1 MDVAIMLALQSVRVD
16 GLTQLMAL
24 LSALGNAGFCWF
36 VIAALML
43 FFPRSRSA
51 GLVTAL
57 AVACCDVLIACFLAG
72 FVGRVGPFDA
82 GIGVTAVAG
91 VSRALC
97 TFPSLHAATGAAAVA
112 ATGMLRGKV
121 GAIPCGILALAI
133 AFARVFCGVSYPSD
147 VLGGAVLG
155 IVVGLVLSFAAN
167 QLLFAA
173 VGGKAIAGGARR
185 RESVGGGKHSRY

>member
-1 MDVAIMLALQSVRVD
+1 MDAAILLALQNLRVD

-24 LSALGNAGFCWF
+24 FSALGNAGFCF
-36 VIAALML
+36 LVIAALML
-43 FFPRSRSA
+43 FFPRSRVA
-51 GLVTAL
+51 GLVTLLSVAL
-57 AVACCDVLIACFLAG
+57 CDVLIICFLADL
-72 FVGRVGPFDA
+72 VGRAGPFDA

-97 TFPSLHAATGAAAVA
+97 TFPSVHAATGAAAVA
-112 ATGMLRGKV
+112 STGMLRGKA
-121 GAIPCGILALAI
+121 GAIPCGILALVI

-147 VLGGAVLG
+147 VLGGAMLG

-167 QLLFAA
+167 QLLFAT

-185 RESVGGGKHSRY
+185 RESVGSGKHSRY